1 MVARKKESPI
11 FYLIG
16 VPANFN
22 LWGERSTSKY
32 LLLKRGFS
40 TYTRIVPARESPY
53 FLCAMRQ
60 SLRVTS
66 PNPTSWVRAVCAG
79 CAMRGV
85 RGARCARESLAGRDM
100 RAYGAEKAAEPPTA
114 QQTTPKSRSGI
125 SSKTT
130 SRVRFLTTRVR
141 LFRFASV
148 AKQFPKKADEL
159 FLATAQENAQWR
171 YKSYL

>member
-66 PNPTSWVRAVCAG
+66 PNPISWVRVVCAG

-85 RGARCARESLAGRDM
+85 GCARLRRAGESESGRG
-100 RAYGAEKAAEPPTA
+100 RYGRHLPEDVEYYLCGPPMMA
-114 QQTTPKSRSGI
+114 
-125 SSKTT
+125 KTVLDLLH
-130 SRVRFLTTRVR
+130 SLGVDDADIRFDN
-141 LFRFASV
+141 FGG
-148 AKQFPKKADEL
+148 
-159 FLATAQENAQWR
+159 
-171 YKSYL
+171 

>member
-60 SLRVTS
+60 SPRATS
-66 PNPTSWVRAVCAG
+66 PNPISWVRAVCAG
-79 CAMRGV
+79 CARGGRREARWRA
-85 RGARCARESLAGRDM
+85 RGWRERRCGRERE
-100 RAYGAEKAAEPPTA
+100 RAQEIWATPT
-114 QQTTPKSRSGI
+114 
-125 SSKTT
+125 SSSMMLPRMSSTT
-130 SRVRFLTTRVR
+130 S
-141 LFRFASV
+141 
-148 AKQFPKKADEL
+148 ADL
-159 FLATAQENAQWR
+159 L
-171 YKSYL
+171 

>member
-32 LLLKRGFS
+32 LLLKRGLS

-53 FLCAMRQ
+53 FLCSHAVRF
-60 SLRVTS
+60 RAGVV
-66 PNPTSWVRAVCAG
+66 NPTSWVRAVCAG

-85 RGARCARESLAGRDM
+85 GCAPAARGRERERAREILATPTSSSMMLYALLGGGRSSRYAGR
-100 RAYGAEKAAEPPTA
+100 
-114 QQTTPKSRSGI
+114 RS
-125 SSKTT
+125 
-130 SRVRFLTTRVR
+130 
-141 LFRFASV
+141 ASAV
-148 AKQFPKKADEL
+148 L
-159 FLATAQENAQWR
+159 L
-171 YKSYL
+171 